1 MGTIVNGI
9 NGGIS
14 GKTGSV
20 IGSSWKSIN
29 YLKGLYKKSN
39 KPASQE
45 QLITQAKFKLLMR
58 FLMPINSY
66 LQVGFGQKKADRQ
79 TPLNAAFQFNL
90 PLAIQGTYPGFT
102 LDYSK
107 IRIADGAFF
116 LGPPQGASFADE
128 EMTVTWDSNN
138 NDIYGSADDDGV
150 YIIGYHPEQD
160 EFLAPSIVP
169 TRQVGTTTFVVPAHL
184 LGGSAHLWI
193 FMADR
198 KKKRVSKSS
207 YLGLIQ
213 LI

>member
-1 MGTIVNGI
+1 MKIILNKTRKNTHKGNDATI
-9 NGGIS
+9 
-14 GKTGSV
+14 
-20 IGSSWKSIN
+20 
-29 YLKGLYKKSN
+29 LFALHM
-39 KPASQE
+39 
-45 QLITQAKFKLLMR
+45 L
-58 FLMPINSY
+58 
-66 LQVGFGQKKADRQ
+66 
-79 TPLNAAFQFNL
+79 
-90 PLAIQGTYPGFT
+90 
-102 LDYSK
+102 YSK
-107 IRIADGAFF
+107 LQKMQIKNEIADEGVA
-116 LGPPQGASFADE
+116 AW
-128 EMTVTWDSNN
+128 WDSNN